1 MVTVLYSYRSD
12 FEAFMRIETS
22 QAPEVLGEFD
32 SSNSAISQ
40 VDRMRSALPAVIAGA
55 VGLPNFIVNVW

>member
-1 MVTVLYSYRSD
+1 
-12 FEAFMRIETS
+12 MRIETS